1 MVIDL
6 TARRLTALVCL
17 AAGIAL
23 AGAPAMAQRAIVL
36 ASTTSTQNS
45 GLFDDILPKFK
56 QASGIDVRVI
66 AQGTGQAL
74 RTAQNGDADA
84 LFVHDVEAELKFVAA
99 GHGIERREV
108 MYNDFVIVGPG
119 ADPAKV
125 RGLKDAPAALQR
137 ISSGMAP
144 FVSRGDDS
152 GTHLAELRLWRVAG
166 IDVKGVSTAWYRS
179 TGTGMGAVLNTAA
192 AMDAY
197 ALADRGT
204 WLSFA
209 NRRSLA
215 LLVEGDPRLF
225 NQYSVILVNPS
236 RHPHVKASEAR
247 AFADW
252 IVSPAG
258 QTAIGDFT
266 VAGQQA
272 FFPNASKTTN

>member
-1 MVIDL
+1 MVIDS
-6 TARRLTALVCL
+6 TVRRLAMLVCV

-23 AGAPAMAQRAIVL
+23 ASAPAAAQRAIVL

-45 GLFDDILPKFK
+45 GLFDHILPKFK
-56 QASGIDVRVI
+56 QASGIEVRVI

-84 LFVHDVEAELKFVAA
+84 LFVHDVEAELEFVAA

-108 MYNDFVIVGPG
+108 MYNDFVIIGPG

-125 RGLKDAPAALQR
+125 RGLKDAPAALRR
-137 ISSGMAP
+137 ISSGTAP

-152 GTHLAELRLWRVAG
+152 GTHLAELRLWRAAG
-166 IDVKGVSTAWYRS
+166 IDVKGASTAWYRS

-192 AMDAY
+192 ATDGY
-197 ALADRGT
+197 ALTDRGT

-209 NRRSLA
+209 NRRSLV

-225 NQYSVILVNPS
+225 NQYSVILVNPA
-236 RHPHVKASEAR
+236 RHPHVKVAEAR

-252 IVSPAG
+252 VVSPAG
-258 QTAIGDFT
+258 QKTIAEFV